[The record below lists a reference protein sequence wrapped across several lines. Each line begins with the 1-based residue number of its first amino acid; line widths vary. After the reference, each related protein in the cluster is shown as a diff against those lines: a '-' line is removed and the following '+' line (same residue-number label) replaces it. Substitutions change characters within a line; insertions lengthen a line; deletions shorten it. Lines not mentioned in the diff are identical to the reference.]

1 MDIPKL
7 AIVSVYEER
16 GTSGAAIEWI
26 RIKNGNLL
34 DLKSR
39 KGEHDE

>member
-7 AIVSVYEER
+7 AIVNVYAER
-16 GTSGAAIEWI
+16 GASGAAIEWI
-26 RIKNGNLL
+26 RIKKGNLL
-34 DLKSR
+34 DSKSR